1 MTKLP
6 SINLGSWITVW
17 HRALQGYHP
26 TNLEP
31 CGLVYVS
38 KKSTSIVLR
47 PLYTLESVTAVS
59 HHQLLQKRKCDLVS
73 EERRTQ
79 TGKPESHQD
88 LGQLLSHSTSISLF
102 MGPWGFFFFPPVF
115 LCADLL
121 HSPFCGD
128 HFFSFFVN
136 TEEDSH
142 PQAPQFADPS
152 RGQHRLVTVPNSL
165 EEDFEHSAWLGMH
178 PFPISYNWA
187 DRIHVAQKQGHR
199 VPWVEA
205 QSLEKGVCIN
215 VLAFFS
221 SIRGKH

>member
-1 MTKLP
+1 MWSGLRREKNP
-6 SINLGSWITVW
+6 NWKAGKPLGSGTATLTF
-17 HRALQGYHP
+17 HF
-26 TNLEP
+26 NLP
-31 CGLVYVS
+31 FYGAMRL
-38 KKSTSIVLR
+38 
-47 PLYTLESVTAVS
+47 
-59 HHQLLQKRKCDLVS
+59 
-73 EERRTQ
+73 
-79 TGKPESHQD
+79 
-88 LGQLLSHSTSISLF
+88 
-102 MGPWGFFFFPPVF
+102 FFFPPVF

-121 HSPFCGD
+121 HSPFCED

-152 RGQHRLVTVPNSL
+152 RGQHRLITVPNSL
-165 EEDFEHSAWLGMH
+165 EEDFEHSAWVGMH